1 MCEKCAQL
9 NEKIVHCKALS
20 KHITDQLT
28 LDGIAILIGQYE
40 APEARAASQP
50 RVRPPQLAASFI
62 PMSLIGPC
70 ETCRG
75 GLAMSVHRGKPEEN
89 GSRPK

>member
-40 APEARAASQP
+40 AQKRELHPSKE
-50 RVRPPQLAASFI
+50 
-62 PMSLIGPC
+62 
-70 ETCRG
+70 
-75 GLAMSVHRGKPEEN
+75 
-89 GSRPK
+89 